1 MSNISSTSETKN
13 KSLTKITGLVVVL
26 LILTVWLAILLRMN
40 EETSVL
46 NVNYNDVVS
55 EVFAIAFILLLL
67 GVNMQIDAES
77 KEGDIIYLGFC
88 CMLVGH
94 GHDLVDEFVNVEPA
108 WILLVLENVMNN
120 LGIVIVAI
128 AVFKWASRYK
138 EEVESLN
145 QQKAIL
151 TDVSNTDPLTR
162 LHNRRFLN
170 NEFIQKL
177 LAGNQSSIRTILLMD
192 LDRFK
197 SVNDS
202 YGHSV
207 GDRLIVHMANLIKDE
222 IRDEDYAFRYGGEEF
237 LVVLNC
243 NREVGYKVAERIRK
257 DFQDSEFE
265 VEGQNLSKSTSIG
278 LFEIPVGMS
287 FEKAIDIADKALY
300 KAKEDGRNR
309 IVEGGRVL

>member
-88 CMLVGH
+88 CMLVGY

-177 LAGNQSSIRTILLMD
+177 LAGNQSSIRTILLVD

-309 IVEGGRVL
+309 IVEGGRDL

>member
-177 LAGNQSSIRTILLMD
+177 LAGNQSSIRTILLVD

-309 IVEGGRVL
+309 IVEGGRDL